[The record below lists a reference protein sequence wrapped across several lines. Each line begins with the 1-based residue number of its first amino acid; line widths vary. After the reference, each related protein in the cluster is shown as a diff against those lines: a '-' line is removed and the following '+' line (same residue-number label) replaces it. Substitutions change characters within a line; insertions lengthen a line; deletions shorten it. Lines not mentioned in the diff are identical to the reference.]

1 MKKVAMIGVGKLGQ
15 DCAEV
20 MADAG
25 YEVVGYDIEP
35 RNPKFPMKP
44 SIQEAV
50 SDRDIIFIAAPTPH
64 DPSYGGEAP
73 TTHLPNKD
81 FDYTIVEN
89 ILSEVNKYVNPN
101 QLVVLISTVLPGTV
115 RRQLRPK
122 ITNARFIY
130 NPYLIAMGTIKWD
143 MVNPEM
149 VIIGTDDGSVTGDAQ
164 ELIDFYKVFMQNN
177 PRYEVGTWDEA
188 EAIKIFYNTFIST
201 KITLVNMIQDV
212 AETNGNMNVDVVT
225 NALKNS
231 TYRIMGPAYMTAGL
245 GDAGACH
252 PRDNI
257 ALQSMAD
264 GLGLGYNL
272 FGSIMRAREL
282 QAERMAKKLLSLGQ
296 NVTIIGKA
304 YKPGVPYTNGSASML
319 VGHYVERHGGNLNYY
334 DPNTGD
340 NNLNENWTQVY
351 LIAYWEDWVEKIQ
364 FKDPGAVV
372 VDPWR
377 KMTSKQHTGEII
389 YYGDTRPKKKYEVPQ
404 STIDCMLRQTYDM
417 IPELEQYHHKIHLI
431 DATINSD
438 TTFVLRPTED
448 IVSELR
454 TAKKSGKD
462 KFLFF
467 ACTEALMPHILSKVH
482 RLANIL
488 DGEIN
493 SHDFIVM
500 TTVPDAEDIYYKQ
513 LRDEYIWNKSISIL
527 SVNFFYYITTTYSR
541 GFEYIGGYETRHK
554 GKLFTCFNKLNRE
567 HRMQLVDRLLPT
579 GLVDKA
585 WYSFEGD
592 ESFVE
597 NIDNLGD
604 NYPYIKL
611 YKDKFPIKLNITPD
625 RHNPVEIQP
634 DDLVYYKDSYFSLVT
649 ETLFFE
655 KNYPNQHHKPF
666 VEDSMFITEKTYRC
680 FALLSPFIVMGRPH
694 TLRELRRQGFKT
706 FAPFIDETYDD
717 IEPDL
722 ERFEA
727 ILREVKRLCAFDG
740 NQWNIWCDG
749 IREIVEFNQRH
760 FHENKDFVFTKNYLE
775 NFFDDVE
782 PILNQVPV
790 LQRVE
795 SMVDLAKSF
804 AEPVLHET
812 VVPVIEEVQEVIS
825 NTYIS
830 PEPLPE
836 ATVPETVPITENID
850 PVTQPHLVQ
859 GAPDFPSKLRPT
871 VPYANLLDWRS
882 RKLKYENNFTLEF
895 PNHVDG
901 GGYEIKDEIYSLV
914 ERTGKEHYSK
924 ALDWCSGYGPFGF
937 DLLDRRKVDNVVF
950 TDSYNVAIEAVEHN
964 AQLNNVATRVTGYV
978 CDKISHIPETE
989 KFDLVVANPP
999 HSCTSANLE
1008 KSLVNTTV
1016 RMIVDE
1022 DYVALQEFYENIC
1035 KYLTPDADVYIT
1047 TGSNMDYFVKWAA
1060 QGNLNLMGFSPSMHI
1075 PNGGIYHFKPIP

>member
-25 YEVVGYDIEP
+25 YDLVGYDIEP
-35 RNPKFPMKP
+35 RNPKFPMR
-44 SIQEAV
+44 STIQEAV

-89 ILSEVNKYVNPN
+89 ILEEVNKYANPN

-115 RRQLRPK
+115 RRQLKPR

-149 VIIGTDDGSVTGDAQ
+149 VIIGTDDGSITGDAQ

-188 EAIKIFYNTFIST
+188 EAIKIFYNTFISA

-296 NVTIIGKA
+296 NITIIGKA

-377 KMTSKQHTGEII
+377 KITSRQHTGEII
-389 YYGDTRPKKKYEVPQ
+389 HYGDTRPKKKYEVPS
-404 STIDCMLRQTYDM
+404 STIECMLRQTYEM
-417 IPELEQYHHKIHLI
+417 VPELAKYHDKIHLI

-448 IVSELR
+448 IVEELR
-454 TAKKSGKD
+454 NAKNAGKE
-462 KFLFF
+462 KFIFF
-467 ACTEALMPHILSKVH
+467 ACTEAIMPHIISKIH

-488 DGEIN
+488 DGEIESTN
-493 SHDFIVM
+493 FIVL
-500 TTVPDAEDIYYKQ
+500 TTVPDADDIYHKE
-513 LRDEYIWNKSISIL
+513 LRDEYVWNKYIKIL
-527 SVNFFYYITTTYSR
+527 SVNFFYYITTTYAR
-541 GFEYIGGYETRHK
+541 GFEYIGGYETRNK

-567 HRMQLVDRLLPT
+567 HRMQLVNRLLPT
-579 GLVDKA
+579 GLIDKA
-585 WYSFEGD
+585 WFSFEGD
-592 ESFVE
+592 ENFVE
-597 NIDNLGD
+597 NIDNLSD
-604 NYPYIKL
+604 HYQYIKF
-611 YKDKFPIKLNITPD
+611 YKDKFPIKLNITPE

-717 IEPDL
+717 IEPDSQ
-722 ERFEA
+722 RFEA
-727 ILREVKRLCAFDG
+727 IIKEIRRLCAFDG

-749 IREIVEFNQRH
+749 IREIVEFNQQH
-760 FHENKDFVFTKNYLE
+760 FHDNKDFIFTKNYLD
-775 NFFDDVE
+775 FFRDVE
-782 PILNQVPV
+782 PNELTVPV
-790 LQRVE
+790 FQRIEPLVEPIVYDADPALQE
-795 SMVDLAKSF
+795 
-804 AEPVLHET
+804 EI
-812 VVPVIEEVQEVIS
+812 VPVQEVVVEENNNLSS
-825 NTYIS
+825 NDVVVH
-830 PEPLPE
+830 EPQFDESL
-836 ATVPETVPITENID
+836 ID
-850 PVTQPHLVQ
+850 PNTQPHLVQ

-871 VPYANLLDWRS
+871 VSYANLLDWRN
-882 RKLKYENNFTLEF
+882 RQVKYENGFTINF

-901 GGYEIKDEIYSLV
+901 GGYEMKDEIFSLI
-914 ERTGKEHYSK
+914 ERTGKERYTK

-937 DLLDRRKVDNVVF
+937 DLLDKQKAETVVF

-964 AQLNNVATRVTGYV
+964 AANNNVSDRVKGFV
-978 CDKISHIPETE
+978 CDKISHIPENE

-999 HSCTSANLE
+999 HSCTSAHLE
-1008 KSLVNTTV
+1008 KSLVNSTV

-1022 DYVALQEFYENIC
+1022 DYVAHQEFYENIRR
-1035 KYLTPDADVYIT
+1035 YLTPDADVYIT

-1060 QGNLNLMGFSPSMHI
+1060 LGGLNLMGFSPSMHI
-1075 PNGGIYHFKPIP
+1075 PNGGIYHFKPIS